1 MADLLSIKPW
11 ILSAAIVF
19 LIGGCSPKTSLHEAE
34 LIQLERVRTSFSE
47 ANISFIGRKQLAL
60 SEEDVAQVKSAL
72 EEANI
77 LVVSN
82 SKRLEPL
89 GNLYLLENGE
99 QIATFTFLT
108 AALIALEACIFVS
121 DTVV

>member
-1 MADLLSIKPW
+1 
-11 ILSAAIVF
+11 
-19 LIGGCSPKTSLHEAE
+19 LHEAE